1 MTYPQNCATSYK
13 LGIDKRS
20 SKEHDVSMEMQ
31 RIKTKAIELG
41 AKDADWRKW
50 KFRCRIP
57 ADWREKIFISSS
69 GSISF
74 TDMDKVQIDWVK
86 EKEK

>member
-1 MTYPQNCATSYK
+1 M
-13 LGIDKRS
+13 
-20 SKEHDVSMEMQ
+20 SMEMQ

-74 TDMDKVQIDWVK
+74 TDMDRVQIDWVK